1 MHGVWRVV
9 RGGQFISSQ
18 TGRKNGFDVRCTVL
32 LCLLVA
38 SMLIGGCDS
47 KQTQSPAQGQA
58 EAKILAG
65 SCELGLGQN
74 STDDEAITK
83 VLESEGE
90 FVVKQQIDTLMALW
104 AEGSSVVDA
113 KHTATDNTDDQ
124 FWKGKD
130 AIRHRYV
137 RVVFPGAPTSIS
149 PKDLNIQV
157 DGNSATVEATTQ
169 IGAEVAKG
177 GDRWQL
183 VKQNNCWL
191 IQNLTYNLE
200 PAP

>member
-1 MHGVWRVV
+1 MHGAWRVV
-9 RGGQFISSQ
+9 RGEQFISSQ
-18 TGRKNGFDVRCTVL
+18 IGRDSGFDVRFTIL
-32 LCLLVA
+32 PFLLVA
-38 SMLIGGCDS
+38 SMLIGGCGS
-47 KQTQSPAQGQA
+47 KQAQNPEETQP
-58 EAKILAG
+58 EARILAG
-65 SCELGLGQN
+65 SCELGLDQKN
-74 STDDEAITK
+74 TDDEAITK

-90 FVVKQQIDTLMALW
+90 FVVTQQIDTLMALW

-137 RVVFPGAPTSIS
+137 RVVFPGAPTSIT
-149 PKDLNIQV
+149 PKDLNIQIEG
-157 DGNSATVEATTQ
+157 DKATVEATTQ

-183 VKQNNCWL
+183 VRQNNCWL

-200 PAP
+200 SAP